1 MILERATGKPVA
13 DYLGDRLW
21 TRIGSEFDSSWSLD
35 RENGFEKMESGINA
49 RAIDFAKLGR
59 LYLAGGSWDGEQIV
73 PAQWVDASTTSTG
86 DELPGYYPATM
97 GQAFGAIS
105 HEMYWWRIDKQ
116 GGTDAFSALGNHGQL
131 VFVQPDRRL
140 IIVRLGERYGI
151 SAFEWFELFSG
162 LEDRL
167 SS

>member
-1 MILERATGKPVA
+1 LSAPPASRSP
-13 DYLGDRLW
+13 DYLCDRLW

-73 PAQWVDASTTSTG
+73 PAQ
-86 DELPGYYPATM
+86 
-97 GQAFGAIS
+97 
-105 HEMYWWRIDKQ
+105 
-116 GGTDAFSALGNHGQL
+116 HGQL